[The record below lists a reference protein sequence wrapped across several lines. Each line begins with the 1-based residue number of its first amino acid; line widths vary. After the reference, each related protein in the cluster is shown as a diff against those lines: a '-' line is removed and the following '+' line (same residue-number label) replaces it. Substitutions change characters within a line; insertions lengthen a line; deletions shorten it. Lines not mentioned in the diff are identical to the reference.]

1 MLIRVNNCFCLA
13 AFALLG
19 STLVTMLFVKERHM
33 RAFTESLDEEQ
44 RRVQARVVMER
55 GLIYAMATVA
65 GLMTAFTLRDSS
77 CKATAGALFVQTMVY
92 LLWPK
97 STYML
102 NHVKTPAQ
110 SVLWLKQY
118 THMSR
123 LGNVGIVAG
132 VVAYFLLYNG
142 KKN

>member
-1 MLIRVNNCFCLA
+1 MKIEINSCFCLA

-19 STLVTMLFVKERHM
+19 STLVTMFFVRVKHM
-33 RAFTESLDEEQ
+33 RAFTESLDEDQ
-44 RRVQARVVMER
+44 RRVQARVVKER
-55 GLIYAMATVA
+55 GFIYAVATVM
-65 GLMTAFTLRDSS
+65 GLMTAFSLRDSR

-102 NHVKTPAQ
+102 NHVKTPQQ
-110 SVLWLKQY
+110 SVLWLQQY

-123 LGNVGIVAG
+123 LGNVGLVAG
-132 VVAYFLLYNG
+132 VIAYFLLYNG
-142 KKN
+142 KK